1 MTLVTGERRKS
12 FTLIEFLLV
21 IIITAILITVSLPH
35 LRNSFDD
42 FRLNNFSAEL
52 QLFMTY
58 LKDRSIVEG
67 RVLALT
73 IDNENQKLWAQF
85 KDEKGVLRSLS
96 LPQGLFLDSTQ
107 KQVFFYPDGQIDQVT
122 LTVMNA
128 QGKKIILTT
137 KGVFG
142 GLKILNQE

>member
-1 MTLVTGERRKS
+1 MTSATGECRKG

-21 IIITAILITVSLPH
+21 IIITAVLITVSLPH
-35 LRNSFDD
+35 FRNSFDD
-42 FRLNNFSAEL
+42 FRLNNFSGEL

-67 RVLALT
+67 KVVVLT

-85 KDEKGVLRSLS
+85 KDDESPLRNLS
-96 LPQGLFLDSTQ
+96 LPQGLFLNSTQ
-107 KQVFFYPDGQIDQVT
+107 KQVFFYPDGQIDNVT
-122 LTVMNA
+122 LEVMNA
-128 QGKKIILTT
+128 GGKRVILTT

-142 GLKILNQE
+142 GLKILTED